1 MALPSKLKYFS
12 TFTDGVDHIGET
24 VEVTLPK
31 LSRKME
37 DFRAGGM
44 DGAVG
49 IDLGQENLELEI
61 TYGGLVREVLN
72 AYAETQHDAVLVRFA
87 GAYQREDHSGF
98 DAVEVVVRG
107 RYQEIDPGNAKAGD
121 DTAYKAKLRA
131 SYYKLIING
140 TTVIEIDQV
149 NMVLIVNGKDRLAA
163 ARKAI
168 GR

>member
-1 MALPSKLKYFS
+1 MSLPSKLKYFS

-44 DGAVG
+44 DGPIG

-61 TYGGLVREVLN
+61 TYGGIVREVLN
-72 AYAETQHDAVLVRFA
+72 AYAETKHDAVLVRFA
-87 GAYQREDHSGF
+87 GAYQREDSASY
-98 DAVEVVVRG
+98 DSVEVVVRG
-107 RYQEIDPGNAKAGD
+107 RYQEIDPGNAKPGE
-121 DTAYKAKLRA
+121 DTTHKAKLRA
-131 SYYKLIING
+131 SYYKLDING
-140 TTVIEIDQV
+140 ATVVEIDQV